1 MAAVEFEIRV
11 AGPVPAGV
19 LEELENIEV
28 ISQAVDTVLRGP
40 CAGPGRAGRHHQP
53 AAELGRRTARCSTT
67 MSPGVH
73 HRLRQGHDS
82 AADRCLRSGPRHRR
96 LHRAGHR
103 LRRRVVTRGTH
114 RSGQVPGL
122 SALFQNQPLDLTR
135 SVRTQPHDRSNLM
148 STGTADPA
156 AAAHAGSATGQR
168 WTARAAFAAIAAAV
182 VVLVASE
189 GPIGLTLLGVGLL
202 GTVAVLVGGFW
213 FIAKRG
219 VLRWVG
225 LVLAVL
231 AVLLVV
237 VIFFRAGVVAV
248 ALVSLLLLL
257 LGGAA
262 ARHALRHTPEPWMP
276 TNAPVPAA
284 HPFIVMNPRSGGG
297 KVVRFDLAA
306 KAKALGAEVAV
317 LEGPGYVDVAA
328 LVRDAV
334 DRGADLLGVA
344 GGDGTQALVAGI
356 AADHDIPLLVIS
368 AGTRNHF
375 ALDLGL
381 DRDDPSTCLQALA
394 DGEEVRVDL
403 GYIADR
409 PFVNNASFGAY
420 AQIVQSPEYRDNKER
435 TILSMLPDLLGKQK
449 GADLGVRAVTTTGP
463 TTLQDMQAVLISNNP
478 YGSGRL
484 LDMGRRYRLDEGV
497 LGVIAGRL
505 GSTAEAVGLLRRQ
518 QFRSVNAL
526 TAVGEVVVQSTD
538 ATIPVGI
545 DGEAVTV
552 DTPVH
557 CTIRPRA
564 LRVRLP
570 RNRPGVPP
578 PLPRI
583 DWKRL
588 WQIAFGR

>member
-73 HRLRQGHDS
+73 HRLWQGHDS

-219 VLRWVG
+219 VLRLVG

-231 AVLLVV
+231 AVLLV

-262 ARHALRHTPEPWMP
+262 ARHALRHTDEPWMP
-276 TNAPVPAA
+276 TSTPVPAA

-317 LEGPGYVDVAA
+317 LEGPGYVDVA
-328 LVRDAV
+328 
-334 DRGADLLGVA
+334 
-344 GGDGTQALVAGI
+344 
-356 AADHDIPLLVIS
+356 
-368 AGTRNHF
+368 
-375 ALDLGL
+375 
-381 DRDDPSTCLQALA
+381 
-394 DGEEVRVDL
+394 
-403 GYIADR
+403 
-409 PFVNNASFGAY
+409 
-420 AQIVQSPEYRDNKER
+420 
-435 TILSMLPDLLGKQK
+435 
-449 GADLGVRAVTTTGP
+449 
-463 TTLQDMQAVLISNNP
+463 
-478 YGSGRL
+478 
-484 LDMGRRYRLDEGV
+484 
-497 LGVIAGRL
+497 
-505 GSTAEAVGLLRRQ
+505 
-518 QFRSVNAL
+518 
-526 TAVGEVVVQSTD
+526 
-538 ATIPVGI
+538 
-545 DGEAVTV
+545 
-552 DTPVH
+552 
-557 CTIRPRA
+557 
-564 LRVRLP
+564 
-570 RNRPGVPP
+570 
-578 PLPRI
+578 
-583 DWKRL
+583 
-588 WQIAFGR
+588 